1 MAGPNVPKPHL
12 LTLPREIRN
21 IIYSYAHE
29 PAFVTVNKAEDKP
42 YEEEGGTPLNKTP
55 FTVEIVNAP
64 CFNLLLAHP
73 RLEAEYKEEKAWKAF
88 TVRVEINWEEWVRA
102 KWNPDS
108 VERSSLTRNLKGSW
122 REACAL
128 ATHLTVMVTFAED
141 YFIQEGVQH
150 PWINF
155 MELHTIMPNLK
166 TIRVFQRSSS
176 QRYMWSY
183 GPVMSSYPIRR
194 TVFRDNKLDAELLED
209 LAIDAYEQDEL
220 LESNEIEVV
229 TDDDGKTNPLRQ
241 FWSHEEILEVDA
253 FFRHSNGDEEEQLED
268 EEEQLSLFDLS
279 FIV

>member
-108 VERSSLTRNLKGSW
+108 VERSSLTRHLKGSW

-128 ATHLTVMVTFAED
+128 
-141 YFIQEGVQH
+141 IS
-150 PWINF
+150 PSWS
-155 MELHTIMPNLK
+155 
-166 TIRVFQRSSS
+166 RSRKITSS
-176 QRYMWSY
+176 RREFNTPGLILWSY
-183 GPVMSSYPIRR
+183 TLLCPI
-194 TVFRDNKLDAELLED
+194 
-209 LAIDAYEQDEL
+209 
-220 LESNEIEVV
+220 
-229 TDDDGKTNPLRQ
+229 
-241 FWSHEEILEVDA
+241 
-253 FFRHSNGDEEEQLED
+253 
-268 EEEQLSLFDLS
+268 
-279 FIV
+279 